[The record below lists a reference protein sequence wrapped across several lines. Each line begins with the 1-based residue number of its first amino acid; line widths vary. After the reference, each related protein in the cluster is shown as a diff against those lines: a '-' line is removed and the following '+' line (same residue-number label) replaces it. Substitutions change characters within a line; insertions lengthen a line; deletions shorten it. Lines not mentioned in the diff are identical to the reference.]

1 VRRLFLAVPLPDEA
15 SRKVASLVEGVRAT
29 DGAATVR
36 TGKRGRRDVRWVRLD
51 TLHVTIRFLGP
62 TPEDEVAE
70 VADATAD
77 IAAGLHPFDVVIS
90 GGGAFPNA
98 DRPRVLW
105 LGISDGSPGFAG
117 LAARTN
123 ERLATLGWD
132 TDDRPFRA
140 HLTLARSDGVRA
152 GPRLA
157 RQLIAA
163 ATGVSIGWRADRLV
177 LFESI
182 TGGGPA
188 RYVPLAEARLVGGP
202 RAV

>member
-1 VRRLFLAVPLPDEA
+1 MFLAVPLPDDA
-15 SRKVASLVEGVRAT
+15 SRSVASLVEGIRTA
-29 DGAATVR
+29 DGAGTAGPGR
-36 TGKRGRRDVRWVRLD
+36 RGRDVRWVRLD
-51 TLHVTIRFLGP
+51 TLHVTVRFLGP
-62 TPEDEVAE
+62 TAEEHVAE

-77 IAAGLHPFDVVIS
+77 VAAGIDPFDVVIS
-90 GGGAFPNA
+90 GGGAFPSA

-105 LGISDGSPGFAG
+105 LGIGAG
-117 LAARTN
+117 GVELAALAARAN
-123 ERLATLGWD
+123 DRLVTLGWEAD
-132 TDDRPFRA
+132 QRPFRA

-163 ATGVSIGWRADRLV
+163 AAGVSIGWRADRLV

-188 RYVPLAEARLVGGP
+188 RYVPLAEARFGGES
-202 RAV
+202 ATV